1 MNKKRKTIPLGIL
14 LIIGCLTLIPA
25 ATVFAKDA
33 GITGTWYGN
42 FYDLSG
48 IESTLQLNENNTYS
62 IQYDSESPTYGTWT
76 EKNNTIVLDEGKD
89 NELTLKVDNGSL
101 MFDSDGLKYS
111 FDREKPAEVGNKSTS
126 DNLNTPASI
135 NWNGIWKV
143 IDISSDSCSLPAEY
157 YGIENAYVS
166 ISSVPK
172 TANKKKATAEV
183 QLYLKMNSVETP
195 LKTKKIK
202 AKVEDTSAKREL
214 SITADD
220 IVGDNDV
227 TLAGAAVEINKE
239 MSSIMDAAMDVASTY
254 TDDDSVNLRSPSPSP
269 QGLTNDDNV
278 GVQSVDGV
286 SDSPYTSSNLRANR
300 QPDCSGSDCLQQSS
314 PDGKPG
320 RGLPSIDE
328 ATESKKTKKKTAEFL
343 RSSFC
348 ENLVTK

>member
-1 MNKKRKTIPLGIL
+1 MNKKRKTIPSGIL
-14 LIIGCLTLIPA
+14 LIIWCLTLIPA

-48 IESTLQLNENNTYS
+48 IEATLQLNENNTYS

-76 EKNNTIVLDEGKD
+76 EKNSTIVLDEGKD

-111 FDREKPAEVGNKSTS
+111 FDREKPTEVGNKSTS
-126 DNLNTPASI
+126 DNLDSPASM

-143 IDISSDSCSLPAEY
+143 IDIGSDSCSLPAEY

-166 ISSVPK
+166 ISSVPE
-172 TANKKKATAEV
+172 TADKKKAAAEV

-202 AKVEDTSAKREL
+202 AKVEDNTL
-214 SITADD
+214 LITADD
-220 IVGDNDV
+220 IIGDNDV
-227 TLAGAAVEINKE
+227 TLADAAVEIKKE

-254 TDDDSVNLRSPSPSP
+254 TDGN
-269 QGLTNDDNV
+269 T
-278 GVQSVDGV
+278 
-286 SDSPYTSSNLRANR
+286 
-300 QPDCSGSDCLQQSS
+300 
-314 PDGKPG
+314 
-320 RGLPSIDE
+320 DE
-328 ATESKKTKKKTAEFL
+328 AKTEESYSLKLVVDSEEL
-343 RSSFC
+343 
-348 ENLVTK
+348 NLYLYNQDKELYRASLQRTDDAPDFS

>member
-1 MNKKRKTIPLGIL
+1 MNKKRKTIPSGIL
-14 LIIGCLTLIPA
+14 LIIGCLMLIPA

-143 IDISSDSCSLPAEY
+143 IDIDSDSCSLPAEY

-166 ISSVPK
+166 ISSVPE
-172 TANKKKATAEV
+172 TSDKKKATAEV

-254 TDDDSVNLRSPSPSP
+254 TDDDSVNLRSPSPVLDERSRRS
-269 QGLTNDDNV
+269 LRCC
-278 GVQSVDGV
+278 VDGV
-286 SDSPYTSSNLRANR
+286 SDSPYTSSNLRTDG

-314 PDGKPG
+314 PDSMNVCSSSPDTGGKFPPDDDGKPV
-320 RGLPSIDE
+320 RGLPSIDK
-328 ATESKKTKKKTAEFL
+328 A
-343 RSSFC
+343 
-348 ENLVTK
+348 